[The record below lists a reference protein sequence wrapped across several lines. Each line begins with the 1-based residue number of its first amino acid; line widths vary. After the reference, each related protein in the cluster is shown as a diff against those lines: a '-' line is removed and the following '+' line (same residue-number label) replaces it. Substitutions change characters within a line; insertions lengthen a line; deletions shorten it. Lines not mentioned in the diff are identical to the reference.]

1 MVGLYDGLYL
11 AGNCRESEFSVWDG
25 EAGLVGVGEMGADV
39 GGGGEGGRGGEG
51 RGGEGEMGRARG
63 GKLLVW
69 GKRKG
74 MVVAVI
80 KVIWQ

>member
-51 RGGEGEMGRARG
+51 RGKWDGHVEGSYWFGGSGRG
-63 GKLLVW
+63 W
-69 GKRKG
+69 
-74 MVVAVI
+74 
-80 KVIWQ
+80 